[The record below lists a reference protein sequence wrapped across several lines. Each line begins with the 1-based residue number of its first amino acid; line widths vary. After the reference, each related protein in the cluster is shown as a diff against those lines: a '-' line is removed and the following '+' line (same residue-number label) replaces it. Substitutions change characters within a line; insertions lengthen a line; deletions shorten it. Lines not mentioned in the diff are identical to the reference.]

1 MYIPSVSS
9 PAAGGVAPATA
20 APAPTPPPPVT
31 DLSGSVRLTQL
42 AVTGPGAALIAN
54 SVNPRPAA
62 ASERNPARSSQ
73 FLAQVLAQ
81 SSESETPAP
90 AEAAAQLALD
100 LDLPE
105 ASENAELARGAA
117 AYTATQ
123 ERNLSAI
130 ITSDGQAVL

>member
-1 MYIPSVSS
+1 MYIPA
-9 PAAGGVAPATA
+9 PQTPATA
-20 APAPTPPPPVT
+20 GMAPAMAATQPPPVVEAPS
-31 DLSGSVRLTQL
+31 LLRITQL
-42 AVTGPGAALIAN
+42 AVTGPGAALVSN
-54 SVNPRPAA
+54 TVNPRPAA
-62 ASERNPARSSQ
+62 ASERNPVRTSQ

-90 AEAAAQLALD
+90 AETAAQLALD

-130 ITSDGQAVL
+130 IASDGQAVL